1 MSALTTVP
9 DTSVGAVPTAEHL
22 EVITPATSPGV
33 TIGTLVPSRNR
44 GRMDELTGCAQQI
57 TDQLRLGTARVQS
70 VRVGSNVIPTAIQV
84 GGWPFAAPCC
94 EDQNPSERERL
105 EAGPPWECEA
115 CGQTAAPTWWAV
127 VTLTGQW
134 DGAWPVPDPSVVAAA
149 ADAALGDLTAG
160 RHRDAAM
167 RSHAVAEA
175 FRRGQYRPGSAVVR
189 LSGHSFAD
197 GNVAVF
203 APVAV
208 LSREAG
214 DSGDGVCSFGFWGTQ
229 LHNVDGRSGAR
240 FGWTPTDLVPASPAA
255 ATRLLVGHAA
265 LSSQAAGG
273 RLRCGELQDAWRR
286 RIGAEVPG
294 WLCDERAVEDLA
306 DGRRQARR
314 RARPSTALGL

>member
-1 MSALTTVP
+1 MPA
-9 DTSVGAVPTAEHL
+9 AEHL

-33 TIGTLVPSRNR
+33 TIGTLVPSRSW
-44 GRMDELTGCAQQI
+44 GRMDELSDCARQI
-57 TDQLRLGTARVQS
+57 TDQLRLGVARVQS

-84 GGWPFAAPCC
+84 GGWPFTAPCC
-94 EDQNPSERERL
+94 EDQSPQDRQRL

-127 VTLTGQW
+127 VPLTGRL

-149 ADAALGDLTAG
+149 ADAALGDLIAG
-160 RHRDAAM
+160 RQRDAAM
-167 RSHAVAEA
+167 RSHAVAES
-175 FRRGQYRPGSAVVR
+175 FRLGQYRPGSAVVR

-214 DSGDGVCSFGFWGTQ
+214 DRGDGVCSFGFWGTQ
-229 LHNVDGRSGAR
+229 LHDVGGRSGAR
-240 FGWTPTDLVPASPAA
+240 FGWTTTDLVPASPAA
-255 ATRLLVGHAA
+255 AARLLVGHAA

-273 RLRCGELQDAWRR
+273 GLRGGDLQGAWKR
-286 RIGAEVPG
+286 RIGADVPG
-294 WLCDERAVEDLA
+294 WLCDERAVEDLGA
-306 DGRRQARR
+306 EGRRDRR